1 MNKTQISELLKKSRN
16 ISWQKFGRKI
26 DFYLPGMITLNKER
40 GKYPAVSITGNQ
52 CELNCD
58 HCGSGLLES
67 MVPSLTP
74 EDLVERC
81 IRLEKAGNVG
91 CLISGGCSKDGCLP
105 WEYFIEALSEIKKRT
120 SLFISVHS
128 GRIDFATAVK
138 LKEAGVDQTLIDVV
152 GDDETLRT
160 VYHLDTGVESIRHSL
175 SALKHAQIPVVPHI
189 VAGLHYGKIRGELN
203 ALKILS
209 EFNPEKLVIVVL
221 MPLGGTPMQG
231 VSPPGPYE
239 VAEIL
244 ARARIELPDTLIS
257 LGCARPRGK
266 ISEEMELLA
275 IDSGVNRMAIWSE
288 EALLRA
294 KDYGLEIQFHKT
306 CCSV

>member
-1 MNKTQISELLKKSRN
+1 MNKTQLSELIEKSRG

-40 GKYPAVSITGNQ
+40 GKYPAVSITGNK

-67 MVPSLTP
+67 MAPSLTP
-74 EDLVERC
+74 DDLLERC

-91 CLISGGCSKDGCLP
+91 CLISGGCSRDGCLP
-105 WEYFIEALSEIKKRT
+105 WEFFVEALSEIKKRT

-128 GRIDFATAVK
+128 GLIDFATAVK
-138 LKEAGVDQTLIDVV
+138 LKEAGVDQALIDVV
-152 GDDETLRT
+152 GDDETLKT
-160 VYHLDTGVESIRHSL
+160 VYHLDTGVKSIRHSL
-175 SALKHAQIPVVPHI
+175 SALKRAQLPVVPHI
-189 VAGLHYGKIRGELN
+189 VAGLNYGKIRGELN

-209 EFNPEKLVIVVL
+209 GFNPEKLVIVVL
-221 MPLGGTPMQG
+221 MPLDGTPMQG
-231 VSPPGPYE
+231 VSPPGPFE

-266 ISEEMELLA
+266 ISEEMERIA
-275 IDSGVNRMAIWSE
+275 IDSGVNRMAIWSG

-294 KDYGLEIQFHKT
+294 KDYGLEVQFHKT

>member
-1 MNKTQISELLKKSRN
+1 MNETQIFELLEKSRE

-40 GKYPAVSITGNQ
+40 GKYPAVSITGNK

-67 MVPSLTP
+67 MLPSLTP
-74 EDLVERC
+74 DDLVKRC

-91 CLISGGCSKDGCLP
+91 CLISGGCLKDGSLP
-105 WEYFIEALSEIKKRT
+105 WEFFIEALSEIKRRT
-120 SLFISVHS
+120 SLTISIHS
-128 GRIDFATAVK
+128 GLIDFRTAKK
-138 LKEAGVDQTLIDVV
+138 LKEAGVDQALIDVV
-152 GDDETLRT
+152 GDDETLQT
-160 VYHLDTGVESIRHSL
+160 VYHLDKGVESIKHSL
-175 SALKHAQIPVVPHI
+175 RALTKAQIPIVPHI
-189 VAGLHYGKIRGELN
+189 VAGLNYGKIRGELN

-244 ARARIELPDTLIS
+244 ARARMELPDTLIS

-266 ISEEMELLA
+266 ISEELERIA
-275 IDSGVNRMAIWSE
+275 IDAGVNRMAIWSE

-294 KDYGLEIQFHKT
+294 KDYGLAVQFHKT